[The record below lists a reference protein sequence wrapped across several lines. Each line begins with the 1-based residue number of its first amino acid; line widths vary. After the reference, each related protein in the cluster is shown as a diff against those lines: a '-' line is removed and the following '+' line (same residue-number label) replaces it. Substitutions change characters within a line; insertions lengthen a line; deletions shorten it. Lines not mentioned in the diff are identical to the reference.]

1 MRNQFAGSPARNSFP
16 ERTPR
21 GSGAARCDATR
32 DARTGPQ
39 RELTSEDTDR
49 IAAERSEALVGHSG
63 TTVTERV
70 YRLSY
75 GR

>member
-1 MRNQFAGSPARNSFP
+1 MLGDS
-16 ERTPR
+16 
-21 GSGAARCDATR
+21 RCCSIGG
-32 DARTGPQ
+32 ARTGPQ
-39 RELTSEDTDR
+39 RELASEDTDR